1 MVEQATSFVRV
12 AAALVGAEAVALLG
26 FAAVELLAVDSKR
39 LALGVTTVV
48 FFAAYGGGL
57 ALCAR
62 GLVSLQSWCR
72 GPIVLAQI
80 IQLGVAWSFLGIDT
94 TWLAIALSVAAVVV
108 LASVLAPSTTE
119 ALERGDLDD
128 GRR

>member
-12 AAALVGAEAVALLG
+12 AAALVGAEAAALLG

-39 LALGVTTVV
+39 LALGVTTAV

-119 ALERGDLDD
+119 ALERGELDD

>member
-1 MVEQATSFVRV
+1 MTSVVRV

-26 FAAVELLAVDSKR
+26 FAAVELLAVDSDR
-39 LALGVTTVV
+39 LALGVTNAV

-62 GLVSLQSWCR
+62 GLMTLRSWCR

-80 IQLGVAWSFLGIDT
+80 IQLGVSWSFVGIDT
-94 TWLAIALSVAAVVV
+94 TWLAAALSVAAVVV

-119 ALERGDLDD
+119 ALERSDLDD